1 MRSLW
6 MPGDRVHGIMQGVLY
21 APPVPCQGTT
31 ETRRYPATRLH
42 GRGCRAGTRP
52 KPTNPEQEGHEIMDA
67 LGFLLIAWF
76 IFMIWSMNN

>member
-1 MRSLW
+1 
-6 MPGDRVHGIMQGVLY
+6 MQGVLY

-52 KPTNPEQEGHEIMDA
+52 KPTNPEQEGHEIMEA
-67 LGFLLIAWF
+67 LGLFLIIWF
-76 IFMIWSMNN
+76 VFMIYSMNS